1 MLRRLMMAVD
11 AGVDPSWNSV
21 SSLLHFDD
29 SFVDQK
35 SKIWTPNGGVSIDPN
50 SKFGA
55 GAALFDGS
63 GYLTTPSHVDFALEM
78 VDFTIE
84 CWVRR
89 SVANALHYIFS
100 HRPNSSAQQGYE
112 FRINADNRF
121 QIFYT
126 GGTSVVSTLTV
137 SAGVW
142 HHIAACRSAGKFY
155 LWLNG
160 GAAGEGSASNGTPF
174 AGTSFLGRAS
184 DNSGGFNGSIDDF
197 RVTKGVA
204 RYTSP
209 FIPPTAAFPDG

>member
-1 MLRRLMMAVD
+1 MLRRLLLASA
-11 AGVDPSWNSV
+11 AGDDPSYDDV

-29 SFVDQK
+29 SFGDQK
-35 SKIWTPNGGVSIDPN
+35 LKIWTPSGGVSIDDE

-63 GYLTTPSHVDFALEM
+63 GYLTTPSHVDFALEA

-89 SVANALHYIFS
+89 AVTGALHYIFS
-100 HRPNSSAQQGYE
+100 HRPASTAQQGYE

-126 GGTSVVSTLTV
+126 GGASVISTLTV
-137 SAGVW
+137 SAGGW
-142 HHIAACRSAGKFY
+142 NHIAACRRGGRFY

-160 GAAGEGSASNGTPF
+160 SAAGEGAAANGTPF
-174 AGTSFLGRAS
+174 TGVSFLGRAS
-184 DNSGGFNGSIDDF
+184 DGSGGYKGRMDDF
-197 RVTKGVA
+197 RLTKGVA
-204 RYTSP
+204 RYTSA
-209 FIPPTAAFPDG
+209 FDPPAAAFPNN